1 MNNKN
6 IIIAGIAAIGLYLF
20 LRQKKTV
27 RKTPDIVPIK
37 KMAEKMAAER
47 LPPNASPT
55 AEKELAEK
63 IYADI
68 MARRAAAEKKIAKKI
83 PEASTPAA
91 RRKIAE
97 KKAAAA
103 AEKAAKTYTAPIL
116 LDNSEKKKKKNKT
129 PEDIKKKFG
138 SWDTEPK
145 GQETSH
151 KSTELEYSKK
161 KTTEDVMKDFGL
173 WAILTPHRLKS
184 KLKPHAVAQN
194 DNLRKISVKQLRGW
208 IAHAAAQ
215 KKTGREVAAWKAE
228 EARRVAAWKAATQKR
243 RIS

>member
-1 MNNKN
+1 ME
-6 IIIAGIAAIGLYLF
+6 AAI
-20 LRQKKTV
+20 
-27 RKTPDIVPIK
+27 
-37 KMAEKMAAER
+37 
-47 LPPNASPT
+47 
-55 AEKELAEK
+55 
-63 IYADI
+63 
-68 MARRAAAEKKIAKKI
+68 
-83 PEASTPAA
+83 
-91 RRKIAE
+91 
-97 KKAAAA
+97 
-103 AEKAAKTYTAPIL
+103 EKAAKTYTAPIL

-161 KTTEDVMKDFGL
+161 KTKEDVMKDFGL